1 MEQEVTMNA
10 TTDRE
15 VVQRAL
21 VQLASGTRSTADL
34 LGVDPSVV
42 NGLYALG
49 LAARE
54 KGRHNMADNLFQRCL
69 LLAPMRGDLWIAL
82 AASRQALGRPDE
94 AGEMYQ
100 VAALVSGET
109 VPVAYAAACFAQ
121 DGQIGRA
128 CSLAKF
134 VREEIEDE
142 SVVAPWLAV
151 VDAHAETDGASC
163 R

>member
-1 MEQEVTMNA
+1 MNA

-15 VVQRAL
+15 VIQTAL
-21 VQLASGTRSTADL
+21 AQLVNGTRSTAEL
-34 LGVDPSVV
+34 LGVDASVV

-49 LAARE
+49 LTARA
-54 KGRHNMADNLFQRCL
+54 KGQHIMADNLFQRCL

-109 VPVAYAAACFAQ
+109 KPIAYAAACFAQ

-128 CSLAKF
+128 RTLANF
-134 VREEIEDE
+134 VRAEIEDE

-151 VDAHAETDGASC
+151 VDAQEEVDGASC